1 MTFDF
6 AMDELQRARRLLC
19 ALQIYV
25 RDALHAARARS
36 SSTTRFAE
44 IAAVTK
50 ADTIYQIDKVSEEAI
65 LRWFE
70 EHWPRT
76 WPVEIVMEGIDEAAV
91 TFPPGTPVAK
101 TKWKCILDPIDGTRG
116 IMYDKRSAWSL
127 AGLAPQRG
135 AKTSIAD
142 IVVAVMTELP
152 TSKQW
157 RSDQVSA
164 IRGAGLA
171 GLRATW
177 TDMRPAARGEKPAT
191 GKLNLRPSTATD
203 CRHGFASLAR
213 FFPDGKTLLSQF
225 EEELWARVENQ
236 KRSTKQPAT
245 DSPVIFDDQYISTGG
260 QLYEILSGHDRFI
273 GDLRPLA
280 FAKLDLPTSLVCH
293 PYDICTELILNEAGA
308 IVEDPFGRKIKAP
321 MDTTSPVSWVGFAN
335 AALARRL
342 RPELRRLVKKY
353 FG

>member
-1 MTFDF
+1 
-6 AMDELQRARRLLC
+6 MDELQQARRLLC

-25 RDALHAARARS
+25 RDALLAARTRS
-36 SSTTRFAE
+36 SLAERFSE

-50 ADTIYQIDKVSEEAI
+50 ADTIYQIDKVSEDAI
-65 LRWFE
+65 IRWFE
-70 EHWPRT
+70 EHWPRS
-76 WPVEIVMEGIDEAAV
+76 WPVELVMEGIDEAGL
-91 TFPPGTPVAK
+91 TFPRGTPVEK

-135 AKTSIAD
+135 EKTTVAD
-142 IVVAVMTELP
+142 IVVAAMTELP

-164 IRGAGLA
+164 IRGVGAAGV
-171 GLRATW
+171 RATW
-177 TDMRPAARGEKPAT
+177 TDVHASPRVGKRAS
-191 GKLNLRPSTATD
+191 GKLILRPSTATD

-236 KRSTKQPAT
+236 KRVSQKSANP
-245 DSPVIFDDQYISTGG
+245 SPVIFDDQYISTGG
-260 QLYEILSGHDRFI
+260 QLYEILVGHDRFI

-280 FAKLDLPTSLVCH
+280 FAKLNLPTSLVCH

-308 IVEDPFGRKIKAP
+308 IVEDPLGKKIRAP
-321 MDTTSPVSWVGFAN
+321 LDTTSPVSWLGFAN
-335 AALARRL
+335 AALARKL
-342 RPELRRLVKKY
+342 RPELKRLIKKY
-353 FG
+353 FD